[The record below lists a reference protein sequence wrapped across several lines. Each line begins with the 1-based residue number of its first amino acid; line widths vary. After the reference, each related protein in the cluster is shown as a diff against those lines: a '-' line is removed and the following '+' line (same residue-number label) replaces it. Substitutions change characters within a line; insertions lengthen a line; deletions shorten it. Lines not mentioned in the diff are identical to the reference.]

1 MMTGRKSVPRG
12 GDPEVAALGVE
23 GAEGSGWS
31 PGCRERGGAHASVG
45 TGHRAPSKH
54 SLRLQTFSRGCES
67 SLKDLYSVKSCYFVT
82 VAHPVCVEHDR

>member
-45 TGHRAPSKH
+45 SGQWAPGTI
-54 SLRLQTFSRGCES
+54 QTQPEASDF
-67 SLKDLYSVKSCYFVT
+67 L
-82 VAHPVCVEHDR
+82 